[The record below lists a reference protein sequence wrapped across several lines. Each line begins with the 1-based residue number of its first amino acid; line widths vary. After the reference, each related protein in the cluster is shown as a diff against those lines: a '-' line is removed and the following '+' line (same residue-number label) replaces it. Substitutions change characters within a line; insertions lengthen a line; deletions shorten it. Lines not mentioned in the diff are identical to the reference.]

1 MDEPDVAARIFDLV
15 GNGTFVFQLL
25 ITSDFARPQ
34 LIKNQLFNLRVRQ
47 IRHRRKIVG
56 GGGVDILL
64 GATVGI
70 PVSGFFVGPRVGG
83 IFVAS
88 GATFVAREGGV
99 ADGCTSDSSVKRQVA
114 KTSNS
119 TNSDVITFI
128 DISLIPPVA
137 HSICQLPTHESQSF
151 TQSYLT
157 NHTTI
162 YLVA

>member
-1 MDEPDVAARIFDLV
+1 MHQPNVAARIFDLV
-15 GNGTFVFQLL
+15 GNGIFVFQLL
-25 ITSDFARPQ
+25 ITSDFARLQ

-47 IRHRRKIVG
+47 IRHRRKIA
-56 GGGVDILL
+56 GGVDILL
-64 GATVGI
+64 GATVGV
-70 PVSGFFVGPRVGG
+70 PVGG

-88 GATFVAREGGV
+88 GAIFVERGGGV
-99 ADGCTSDSSVKRQVA
+99 ADGCTSDSSVKRQAA

-119 TNSDVITFI
+119 TNSDVITFK

-137 HSICQLPTHESQSF
+137 HSICQLPTHASQSF
-151 TQSYLT
+151 TRSHLT

>member
-25 ITSDFARPQ
+25 ITSDFARLQ

-47 IRHRRKIVG
+47 IRHRRKIA
-56 GGGVDILL
+56 GGVDILL
-64 GATVGI
+64 GATVGV
-70 PVSGFFVGPRVGG
+70 PVGG

-88 GATFVAREGGV
+88 GATFVARGGGV

-114 KTSNS
+114 KTSSS
-119 TNSDVITFI
+119 TNSDVFTFK

-151 TQSYLT
+151 TRSHLT